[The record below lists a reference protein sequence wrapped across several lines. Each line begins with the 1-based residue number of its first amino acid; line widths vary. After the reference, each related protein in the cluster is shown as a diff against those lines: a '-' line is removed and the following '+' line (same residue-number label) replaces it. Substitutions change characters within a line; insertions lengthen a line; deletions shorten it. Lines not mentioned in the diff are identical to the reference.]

1 MRIEKRTMNWL
12 PKETMWQQ
20 QKRINARNKAHT
32 KRFVE
37 NQSVVAYSM
46 FSAMDSARQGETK
59 LTIQNAAQ
67 RVNAT
72 AAAKLGAMNKL
83 V

>member
-1 MRIEKRTMNWL
+1 MRIEKRSMNWL

-32 KRFVE
+32 KRFLE
-37 NQSVVAYSM
+37 NQTLFASGVFSV
-46 FSAMDSARQGETK
+46 MDSARQGETR

-67 RVNAT
+67 RINAT
-72 AAAKLGAMNKL
+72 AAARLGNLNKL
-83 V
+83 A